1 MRSPRR
7 QHRIAVVAPVALTLV
22 VTAAVLHPTLAWAW
36 NSTAKWAIHKVH
48 YRINPANQ
56 DVSNADAITAVRYAA
71 QQWTNQ
77 SQAAFHFVY
86 DGTSSSTTIDYN
98 GQNLVLFRN
107 AYGTTQTTHA
117 TTYTWRVGTEIVE
130 ADMVFWDKAVT
141 YIVRGT
147 SCTTE
152 FFIEDVGIH
161 EFGHALGL
169 DHVTNTAATMYGH
182 SSACTTKRMT
192 LAGDDIAGVEAL
204 YPCST
209 NSQCGDGRLCTTDT
223 CQGSLCDRTWIA
235 GCCTTNS
242 QCGDGNDCTTDTCQN
257 NSCVNST
264 ISGCCTANSQ
274 CGDGNA
280 CTTDR
285 CVDNACTHSAIA
297 GCCTA
302 NSQCG
307 DGDACTT
314 DRCVD
319 NACVHTP
326 VADCCTADSQCE
338 DGDPCTADTCQQNAC
353 RSDPVAGCCTQAAQC
368 DDGDPCTT
376 DVCVQNVCQSAPN
389 ADCEAPDGGLADG
402 GLADGGLADGGL
414 SDSGTADGGDATPLS
429 DGGAPSLDA
438 SASADAGS
446 QPPVHENPRVLGG
459 CACTAAAGGGLPGL
473 GMVWM
478 LLFGIGLEI
487 RRRRLRRHAQE
498 AREPNA
504 PADR

>member
-1 MRSPRR
+1 MRAPTRYPRV
-7 QHRIAVVAPVALTLV
+7 AVGAAVALTLV
-22 VTAAVLHPTLAWAW
+22 VAAAVLRPTLAWAW

-56 DVSNADAITAVRYAA
+56 DVSTADAITAVRYAA

-86 DGTSSSTTIDYN
+86 DGTSSSTTVDYN

-117 TTYTWRVGTEIVE
+117 TTYTWRVGDEIVE

-192 LAGDDIAGVEAL
+192 LAADDIAGVEAL

-209 NSQCGDGRLCTTDT
+209 NSECGDGRLCTTDT
-223 CQGSLCDRTWIA
+223 CQGSLCDRTWIP
-235 GCCTTNS
+235 GCCTNNG
-242 QCGDGNDCTTDTCQN
+242 QCGDGNACTTDTCQN

-264 ISGCCTANSQ
+264 IPGCCTANSQ

-280 CTTDR
+280 CTTDK
-285 CVDNACTHSAIA
+285 CVNNACTHNAI
-297 GCCTA
+297 
-302 NSQCG
+302 
-307 DGDACTT
+307 
-314 DRCVD
+314 
-319 NACVHTP
+319 
-326 VADCCTADSQCE
+326 ADCCTADSQCE
-338 DGDPCTADTCQQNAC
+338 DGDPCTVDTCQQNAC
-353 RSDPVAGCCTQAAQC
+353 RSDPVAGCCTEATQC

-389 ADCEAPDGGLADG
+389 AECEPPDGGIPDG
-402 GLADGGLADGGL
+402 GTPDGG
-414 SDSGTADGGDATPLS
+414 SPDSGTPDGGDATPLS
-429 DGGAPSLDA
+429 DAGAPSVDA

-446 QPPVHENPRVLGG
+446 RPPGHEEPRVLGG
-459 CACTAAAGGGLPGL
+459 CACSAAPDGGRPAL
-473 GMVWM
+473 GMAWLF
-478 LLFGIGLEI
+478 LLGIGLEL
-487 RRRRLRRHAQE
+487 RRRRRRREAQD
-498 AREPNA
+498 ARELDA
-504 PADR
+504 PTGR